1 MKNDLITF
9 LRWDTEHFGCRIAR
23 ANVHQVDR
31 DLLREIEDSCRQ
43 LSIDCLYFLADA
55 SDRQT
60 HRELQRNDYENVD
73 IRLTLQRPALDP
85 TPDGPPANVCFR
97 LSNESDFESLVGI
110 VEDSYYQSRFYY
122 DRCFSSHKASL
133 LYQIWLTKSLTSDF
147 ADAVIVA
154 EVERKPLGYVT
165 CHVNQ
170 ESGNGK
176 IGLVAV
182 SKSAQGSG
190 LAQAMINYC
199 VGWFC
204 TQDIERINVVTQGRN
219 IAAQRLYQR
228 CGFLTS
234 NMQMWYHKWYIDCP

>member
-31 DLLREIEDSCRQ
+31 DLLREIEYSCRQ
-43 LSIDCLYFLADA
+43 QFIDCLYFLADA
-55 SDRQT
+55 SDQQT
-60 HRELQRNDYENVD
+60 VRELQLNVFDNVD
-73 IRLTLQRPALDP
+73 IRLTMQRPALEP
-85 TPDGPPANVCFR
+85 TPDKVPANVCFR

-122 DRCFSSHKASL
+122 DRCFGADKASL

-154 EVERKPLGYVT
+154 AVERKPLGYVT

-170 ESGNGK
+170 ESREGK

-190 LAQAMINYC
+190 LSQAMINYC
-199 VGWFC
+199 VGWFRR
-204 TQDIERINVVTQGRN
+204 QDIERINVVTQGRN

-234 NMQMWYHKWYIDCP
+234 NMQLWYHKWYIDCP